1 MITAILETN
10 CSSGLSAM
18 IKASNCYKYN
28 SDPDTCEVM
37 QDIRKY
43 NEYDCKVLWEIITY
57 LRNNHV

>member
-1 MITAILETN
+1 
-10 CSSGLSAM
+10 M

-43 NEYDCKVLWEIITY
+43 NEYDCKVLWEIIY
-57 LRNNHV
+57 FFDCFSYAFFSLSQVKHISYFFA